1 MPSTRE
7 IRRRIKSIKGIRQ
20 ITKAMHMV
28 AAVKMRKAQ
37 RAALA
42 SRTYAQL
49 AWRMLNR
56 LSEQGRVLYPSP
68 LLDQRPVRQAAVLV
82 VASNRGLAGS
92 LNENV
97 LREALRVVQ
106 ALTQD
111 GVAVETVLLGKR
123 AAALR
128 RRAGVPV
135 AAEFEKAD
143 VVTSQAEVVPIAKLL
158 IGDFISGRY
167 DRVDVVYTDFRSA
180 VNLKPVTRQL
190 LPITREALRQAIEGA
205 TGDHL
210 LDITRDEYLFE
221 PDPAVVLAKL
231 LPKFLELQLYQAV
244 LEANASEHSARMV
257 AMKNATDAAG
267 DLLDDITLTY
277 NQTRQAGIT
286 RELAEISSG
295 MLALSE

>member
-1 MPSTRE
+1 MASTRE
-7 IRRRIKSIKGIRQ
+7 IRRRIKSVKGIRQ

-56 LSEQGRVLYPSP
+56 LSEQGRAVYSSP
-68 LLDQRPVRQAAVLV
+68 LLDQRPVRKAAVLV
-82 VASNRGLAGS
+82 VTSNRGLAGS

-97 LREALRVVQ
+97 LREALRTVQ
-106 ALTQD
+106 ALSQD

-128 RRAGVPV
+128 RRSGVSV

-143 VVTSQAEVVPIAKLL
+143 VITSQAEVAPIAKLL
-158 IGDFISGRY
+158 IGDFITGKV
-167 DRVDVVYTDFRSA
+167 DRVDIVYTDFRSP
-180 VNLKPVTRQL
+180 VNLRPVTRQL
-190 LPITREALRQAIEGA
+190 LPITREALRAAIEGA
-205 TGDHL
+205 TDSHL

-221 PDPAVVLAKL
+221 PDPAAVLAKL
-231 LPKFLELQLYQAV
+231 LPKFTELQLYQAV

-267 DLLDDITLTY
+267 DLLDDITLAY

-286 RELAEISSG
+286 KELAEISSG
-295 MLALSE
+295 MLALVE

>member
-1 MPSTRE
+1 MASTRE

-56 LSEQGRVLYPSP
+56 LSEQGRILYPSP
-68 LLDQRPVRQAAVLV
+68 LLAQRPVQRAAVLV

-97 LREALRVVQ
+97 LREALRAVEH
-106 ALTQD
+106 LTAQ
-111 GVAVETVLLGKR
+111 GATVETVLLGKR
-123 AAALR
+123 ATALR
-128 RRAGVPV
+128 RRAGVAV

-143 VVTSQAEVVPIAKLL
+143 VVTSQAEIAPIAKLL
-158 IGDFISGRY
+158 IGDFISGNV

-190 LPITREALRQAIEGA
+190 LPVTREGLREVIEGA
-205 TGDHL
+205 TGTHL
-210 LDITRDEYLFE
+210 LEVTRDEYLFE

-267 DLLDDITLTY
+267 DLLEDITLSY